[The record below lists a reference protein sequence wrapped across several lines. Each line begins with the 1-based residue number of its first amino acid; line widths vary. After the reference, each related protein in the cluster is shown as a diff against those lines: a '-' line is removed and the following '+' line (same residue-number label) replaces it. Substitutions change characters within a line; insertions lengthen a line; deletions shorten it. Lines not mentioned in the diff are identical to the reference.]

1 MPHSKMGRMPS
12 LDVRN
17 FVIPSKNPLE
27 LLTQGSYLFFWAY
40 QDLVRRI
47 GARKKKL
54 LDGGSC
60 SCRLASIYTR
70 CAGTALT
77 FSGNISVARSWK
89 TGQWS
94 GKGRKSETTLC

>member
-1 MPHSKMGRMPS
+1 M
-12 LDVRN
+12 
-17 FVIPSKNPLE
+17 
-27 LLTQGSYLFFWAY
+27 
-40 QDLVRRI
+40 RRI

-60 SCRLASIYTR
+60 SCGLASIYTR

-89 TGQWS
+89 TGQCS
-94 GKGRKSETTLC
+94 GKDRKSETTLC